1 MSFCMHTYDVTCPN
15 CARQRGEYRYWPYE
29 PRTVGALPVP
39 QLTEA
44 DVRRIVRE
52 ELARTPPQS
61 HAEKQ
66 T

>member
-1 MSFCMHTYDVTCPN
+1 MSFCLHTSNITCPN
-15 CARQRGEYRYWPYE
+15 CAPQRGEYHYWPYE
-29 PRTVGALPVP
+29 ARTVDARPVL

-61 HAEKQ
+61 HGEKQ

>member
-1 MSFCMHTYDVTCPN
+1 MSFCMHTADITCPN
-15 CARQRGEYRYWPYE
+15 CAWQRGEYRLAFWPYE

-52 ELARTPPQS
+52 ELERIER
-61 HAEKQ
+61 EKQ
-66 T
+66 R